1 MGFIL
6 CRQRSK
12 SEGYPERSKS
22 EGECCDLRETKSLM
36 LLPHLALGLWPKT
49 FEANREES
57 DVVVK
62 FPEKSVLLLAQDE
75 GDQVHIELSTS
86 SVASPN
92 SQQTV
97 RRRRGDSG
105 VHISDS
111 AVLTWR
117 KEERSRSDPTI
128 SSISGLFGNQPHV
141 RRVATKSS
149 LQSNYIPSLEKLI
162 EEPLFRHNVSLRKQ
176 NSSAAVL
183 PADSGCTLPIER
195 KDIGEVVVSHWERA
209 EQHRKDTEQCI
220 QESNNSRSFENKRRS
235 SSLSLVNE
243 VTEEVLFKRSSSNVS
258 SKNGCYW
265 SRVRSPCDDSLL
277 LRLLGDRDELL

>member
-1 MGFIL
+1 
-6 CRQRSK
+6 
-12 SEGYPERSKS
+12 
-22 EGECCDLRETKSLM
+22 M
-36 LLPHLALGLWPKT
+36 LLPHLALGLWPNT
-49 FEANREES
+49 FEGNREES

-75 GDQVHIELSTS
+75 DDQVHIELSTS

-117 KEERSRSDPTI
+117 REERSRSDPTI
-128 SSISGLFGNQPHV
+128 PSINGPFANQPHV

-162 EEPLFRHNVSLRKQ
+162 EEPLFTHSVSLRKQ
-176 NSSAAVL
+176 NNSAVVL

-195 KDIGEVVVSHWERA
+195 KDIGEVVVSHWERG
-209 EQHRKDTEQCI
+209 EQHRTDTEQCI
-220 QESNNSRSFENKRRS
+220 QETNSSRSFSFENKRRS

-258 SKNGCYW
+258 S
-265 SRVRSPCDDSLL
+265 
-277 LRLLGDRDELL
+277 

>member
-1 MGFIL
+1 MTKYRFYSF
-6 CRQRSK
+6 RQRSK
-12 SEGYPERSKS
+12 SEGYPERSKN
-22 EGECCDLRETKSLM
+22 EGECCHLRETKSLM
-36 LLPHLALGLWPKT
+36 LLPHLALDLWRKT

-75 GDQVHIELSTS
+75 DDQVHVELSTS

-105 VHISDS
+105 VHISDG
-111 AVLTWR
+111 AVLTWKR
-117 KEERSRSDPTI
+117 EERSRSDPTI
-128 SSISGLFGNQPHV
+128 PSISGPFGNQPHV

-162 EEPLFRHNVSLRKQ
+162 EEPLFTHNVSLRKQ
-176 NSSAAVL
+176 NSSGVVL
-183 PADSGCTLPIER
+183 SAGSGCTWPSER
-195 KDIGEVVVSHWERA
+195 KDIQGEVVVSHWERA
-209 EQHRKDTEQCI
+209 EQQRTDTEQCI
-220 QESNNSRSFENKRRS
+220 QETSNSRSFENRRRS

-258 SKNGCYW
+258 S
-265 SRVRSPCDDSLL
+265 
-277 LRLLGDRDELL
+277 